1 MAVINTNVK
10 ALFSQNALTNSGKA
24 QSLAMQQLSTGKRIN
39 SARDDAAGM
48 AIATR
53 MTQQIRGLN
62 QAVRNAGDAINLIQT
77 AEGATNEITDMMQR
91 MRELA
96 VQAVNDTNDTA
107 QRSYLDLEF
116 QQLKQ
121 QIVQISNNTEWNG
134 FPVLNGTAGERV
146 GEMPV
151 FKVTSENQFGSVFIN
166 PTTSR
171 TVAGSNSGEVQTM
184 LIAGTMPTLT
194 GSNTTTISVGGV
206 DVVLD
211 ATTAATATT
220 VATQIQ
226 QTLSNNAA
234 FNASS
239 GRTVTVSGA
248 TLTFT
253 YAASDGNASDTSFD
267 PRAATLITSTVSTTR
282 EAITQGSESF
292 KANGAFLNSGALTMS
307 ADTAGAV
314 TASFKTSTGETI
326 PMQGI
331 LNNSAVTETSAVTFN
346 AMTAGQSI
354 TLGGLTYTATAA
366 NTAAQAAAAFASLS
380 NGATTGVTTYGVLA
394 EHFQDLLQ
402 ARFPPALLP
411 LQAHPQE
418 PTLPICLSV
427 ALEHCP
433 VWW

>member
-1 MAVINTNVK
+1 
-10 ALFSQNALTNSGKA
+10 
-24 QSLAMQQLSTGKRIN
+24 
-39 SARDDAAGM
+39 
-48 AIATR
+48 
-53 MTQQIRGLN
+53 
-62 QAVRNAGDAINLIQT
+62 
-77 AEGATNEITDMMQR
+77 
-91 MRELA
+91 
-96 VQAVNDTNDTA
+96 
-107 QRSYLDLEF
+107 
-116 QQLKQ
+116 
-121 QIVQISNNTEWNG
+121 
-134 FPVLNGTAGERV
+134 
-146 GEMPV
+146 MPV

-171 TVAGSNSGEVQTM
+171 TVAGSDSGEVQTM

-194 GSNTTTISVGGV
+194 GSATTTITVGGV

-211 ATTAATATT
+211 AATSATATT

-234 FNASS
+234 FNTSS

-253 YAASDGNASDTSFD
+253 YAASDGDVSATSFD
-267 PRAATLITSTVSTTR
+267 PKAATLITSTVSTTR
-282 EAITQGSESF
+282 EAITQGGESF

-326 PMQGI
+326 SMQGI
-331 LNNSAVTETSAVTFN
+331 LNNSSVTETSAVTFN

-380 NGATTGVTTYGVLA
+380 NGATTGVTTYGSFSGTLSGFASGAVA
-394 EHFQDLLQ
+394 TSTVTFTS
-402 ARFPPALLP
+402 ASTGTNVTNMPISGSG
-411 LQAHPQE
+411 
-418 PTLPICLSV
+418 TLPSV
-427 ALEHCP
+427 VEI
-433 VWW
+433 